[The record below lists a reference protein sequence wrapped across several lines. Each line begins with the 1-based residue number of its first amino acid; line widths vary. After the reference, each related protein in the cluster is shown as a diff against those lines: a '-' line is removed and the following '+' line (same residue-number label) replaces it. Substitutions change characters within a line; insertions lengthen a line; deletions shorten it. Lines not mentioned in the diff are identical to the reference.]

1 MTTKGSATT
10 IWTCD
15 TWNEQPY
22 MQWAGARMLS
32 AEGGIARVALA
43 VEDHHRGAVDTEAIN
58 GAILAYLHD
67 VVQGAAIR
75 SLLGDDVK
83 AIATLNLNITYV
95 SLMPGDRVIVGE
107 GRAISVRGA
116 VAFAQ
121 SDFRNAAG
129 EVCCH
134 AAGTF
139 RVMRQRPGH
148 DAAT

>member
-1 MTTKGSATT
+1 MREGELEKM

-15 TWNEQPY
+15 TWNEKPY
-22 MQWAGARMLS
+22 MKWAGARIVS
-32 AEGGIARVALA
+32 AEGGMARIELS
-43 VEDHHRGAVDTEAIN
+43 VEEHHRGAAGTEAVN

-75 SLLGDDVK
+75 SLLGEDVK
-83 AIATLNLNITYV
+83 AIATLNLNVTYV
-95 SLMPGDRVIVGE
+95 SFMHGSRIVVGE
-107 GRAISVRGA
+107 GRAISVRNA

-129 EVCCH
+129 AVCCQ

-139 RVMRQRPGH
+139 RIMRKRAPARS
-148 DAAT
+148 AA

>member
-1 MTTKGSATT
+1 M

-15 TWNEQPY
+15 TWNEKPY
-22 MQWAGARMLS
+22 MKWAGARMVS
-32 AEGGIARVALA
+32 AEQGVSRIELTVK
-43 VEDHHRGAVDTEAIN
+43 DHHQGAVDTEAIN

-83 AIATLNLNITYV
+83 AIATLNLNVSYV
-95 SLMPGDRVIVGE
+95 SLMPSDRVIVGE
-107 GRAISVRGA
+107 GRAISVRSA

-129 EVCCH
+129 DVCCQ
-134 AAGTF
+134 AVGTF
-139 RVMRQRPGH
+139 RIMRSSAPH
-148 DAAT
+148 